1 MMLSVYTKYIILKF
15 LKSLLVVSLIF
26 SIIILI
32 MNLFEEVSF
41 FRDTEDSILLPV
53 FLTII
58 NLPSL
63 LFEILPF
70 IFLITAIYFF
80 NNLIEIEEIKTFK
93 VFGITNLKLVQILSY
108 TTFIIGIIVIT
119 IFYSISTNLK
129 FVYLDIKNQYSKD
142 DKYLAAITANG
153 LWIRDIYEDKI
164 KFINAEEINGN
175 YLLNISISQFNEN
188 FIIEKSINAKKANIK
203 NNNWILENVNINSSN
218 KLEKVERLE
227 VKTNF
232 NIDKILSLFD
242 NLSAL
247 SLLELE
253 NLKKEYELLG
263 YSSNSIN
270 NYQHKIYSYPIYLTL
285 MVMIGTI
292 LMLNI
297 GYNKSKIFHII
308 LGILISVIIYYIN
321 YFFNTVIE
329 TQEVPYIVSVWG
341 PQLMIL
347 IVITINL
354 VRLNEK

>member
-1 MMLSVYTKYIILKF
+1 MLSVYTKYIILKF

-41 FRDTEDSILLPV
+41 FKDTEDSILVPI
-53 FLTII
+53 FLTLI

-108 TTFIIGIIVIT
+108 TTLVLGIIVIT

-164 KFINAEEINGN
+164 KFINAEEIDGD

-188 FIIEKSINAKKANIK
+188 FIIEKSINAKRANIK

-218 KLEKVERLE
+218 KLEKIERLE
-227 VKTNF
+227 FQTNF

>member
-41 FRDTEDSILLPV
+41 FKDTEDSILVPV

-108 TTFIIGIIVIT
+108 TTFILGIIVIT

-164 KFINAEEINGN
+164 KFINAEEIDGN

-218 KLEKVERLE
+218 KLEKVEKLE

>member
-1 MMLSVYTKYIILKF
+1 MILSVYTKYIIKKF
-15 LKSLLVVSLIF
+15 LKSLAVVTLIF

-41 FRDTEDSILLPV
+41 FKDTEDSILLPV
-53 FLTII
+53 FLTLI

-70 IFLITAIYFF
+70 IFLITAIYFL
-80 NNLIEIEEIKTFK
+80 NNLIEIEEMKTFK
-93 VFGITNLKLVQILSY
+93 IFGITNLKLVQILSY
-108 TTFIIGIIVIT
+108 TSLILGIIVIT
-119 IFYSISTNLK
+119 VFYSISTNLK
-129 FVYLDIKNQYSKD
+129 FIYLDIKNQYSKD
-142 DKYLAAITANG
+142 DKYLAAITNNG
-153 LWIRDIYEDKI
+153 LWIRDIYKNKT
-164 KFINAEEINGN
+164 KFINAEEIDGN
-175 YLLNISISQFNEN
+175 YLINVSISQFNEN
-188 FIIEKSINAKKANIK
+188 FIIEKTINAKKANIK
-203 NNNWILENVNINSSN
+203 NNNWVLIDVNINSKN
-218 KLEKVERLE
+218 KLETFESLNI
-227 VKTNF
+227 KTNF

-247 SLLELE
+247 SLLELQH
-253 NLKKEYELLG
+253 LKKEYGLLG

-329 TQEVPYIVSVWG
+329 TQDVPYIISIWG

-347 IVITINL
+347 LLVTFNL

>member
-41 FRDTEDSILLPV
+41 FKDTEDSILVPV

-108 TTFIIGIIVIT
+108 TTFILGIIVIT

-129 FVYLDIKNQYSKD
+129 FIYLDIKNQYSKD

-164 KFINAEEINGN
+164 KFINAEEIDGN

-218 KLEKVERLE
+218 KLEKVEKLE

-232 NIDKILSLFD
+232 YIDKILSLFD

>member
-1 MMLSVYTKYIILKF
+1 MILSIYTKYIITKF
-15 LKSLLVVSLIF
+15 LKSLCVVTLIF

-41 FRDTEDSILLPV
+41 FKETEDSILIPV

-80 NNLIEIEEIKTFK
+80 NNLIEIEEMKTFK
-93 VFGITNLKLVQILSY
+93 VFGITNLKLVKILSY
-108 TTFIIGIIVIT
+108 TSFALGLFVIT

-129 FVYLDIKNQYSKD
+129 FAYLDIKNQYSKD

-153 LWIRDIYEDKI
+153 LWIRDIYKNKI
-164 KFINAEEINGN
+164 KFINAEEIDGN
-175 YLLNISISQFNEN
+175 YLLNISISEFNEN

-203 NNNWILENVNINSSN
+203 NNNWILMSVIINSNN
-218 KLEKVERLE
+218 KLEKLDSLE
-227 VKTNF
+227 FETNF

-247 SLLELE
+247 SLFELE
-253 NLKKEYELLG
+253 SLKKEYELLG
-263 YSSNSIN
+263 YSSNKIN

-297 GYNKSKIFHII
+297 GYNKSKIYHII

-347 IVITINL
+347 LIITINL

>member
-1 MMLSVYTKYIILKF
+1 MILSIYTKYIITKF
-15 LKSLLVVSLIF
+15 LKSLCVVTLIF

-41 FRDTEDSILLPV
+41 FKDTEDSILIPV

-80 NNLIEIEEIKTFK
+80 NNLIEIEEMKTFK
-93 VFGITNLKLVQILSY
+93 VFGITNLKLVKILSY
-108 TTFIIGIIVIT
+108 TSFALGLFVIT

-129 FVYLDIKNQYSKD
+129 FAYLDIKNQYSKD

-153 LWIRDIYEDKI
+153 LWIRDIYKNKI
-164 KFINAEEINGN
+164 KFINAEEIDGN
-175 YLLNISISQFNEN
+175 YLLNISISEFNEN

-203 NNNWILENVNINSSN
+203 NNNWILMSVIINSNN
-218 KLEKVERLE
+218 KLEKLDSLE
-227 VKTNF
+227 FETNF

-247 SLLELE
+247 SLFELE
-253 NLKKEYELLG
+253 SLKKEYELLG
-263 YSSNSIN
+263 YSSNKIN

-297 GYNKSKIFHII
+297 GYNKSKIYHII

-347 IVITINL
+347 LIITINL

>member
-41 FRDTEDSILLPV
+41 FKDTEDSILVPV

-108 TTFIIGIIVIT
+108 TTFILGIIVIT

-129 FVYLDIKNQYSKD
+129 FIYLDIKNQYSKD

-164 KFINAEEINGN
+164 KFINAEEIDGN

-218 KLEKVERLE
+218 KLEKVEKLE

>member
-1 MMLSVYTKYIILKF
+1 MISVYTKYIVAKF
-15 LKSLLVVSLIF
+15 LKSLCVVSLIF

-41 FRDTEDSILLPV
+41 FKDTEDSILLPV

-80 NNLIEIEEIKTFK
+80 NNLIEIEEMKTFK

-108 TTFIIGIIVIT
+108 TSLILGVFTIT

-129 FVYLDIKNQYSKD
+129 YVYLDIKNQYSKD
-142 DKYLAAITANG
+142 DKYLAAITDNG
-153 LWIRDIYEDKI
+153 LWIRDIYKNKI

-175 YLLNISISQFNEN
+175 YLLNISISIFNKN
-188 FIIEKSINAKKANIK
+188 FEIEKSINAKKANIK
-203 NNNWILENVNINSSN
+203 NNNWILSDVNINTN
-218 KLEKVERLE
+218 NKIEQLEKLELE
-227 VKTNF
+227 TNF

-247 SLLELE
+247 SLLELQS
-253 NLKKEYELLG
+253 LKKEYELLG
-263 YSSNSIN
+263 YSNNAIN

-297 GYNKSKIFHII
+297 GYNKSKIYHII
-308 LGILISVIIYYIN
+308 IGILISVIIYYIN

-329 TQEVPYIVSVWG
+329 KQEVPYIVSIWG

-347 IVITINL
+347 LIITINL